1 MGVDRCY
8 MKNQLIM
15 QFILSTRFQF
25 LCIHDPFCFDR
36 LMGNSTLMC
45 LFLTFCHI
53 RTSGETIFAARH
65 QFVSQGPLGFHSKQ
79 LADTRSGGLCFA
91 ARVSS
96 TAVLVEEEII
106 PD

>member
-15 QFILSTRFQF
+15 QFILSTRFQL

-45 LFLTFCHI
+45 LF
-53 RTSGETIFAARH
+53 
-65 QFVSQGPLGFHSKQ
+65 
-79 LADTRSGGLCFA
+79 
-91 ARVSS
+91 
-96 TAVLVEEEII
+96 
-106 PD
+106 